1 MSDGST
7 SRDVIP
13 QALGVLVVRGQSV
26 MLDAEVAAR
35 FGVETRAIN
44 QAVARNPRKFREA
57 HCFRLTAA
65 EAGDLKSQSVMS
77 NPARGGFQGQPMV
90 YTVPGVA
97 RLATVLTSPE
107 ALDATDL
114 ILETFIAVQ
123 LQVAQG
129 HRSIAVPHADRL
141 MPGDPEESIKL
152 SRKLREAMTALLDAV
167 IDVKTGASLRDTAG
181 AMTADALAHLRDRLR
196 TRGLENDKLAAET
209 LLILKQAELVEAQA
223 RKSDAETKGI
233 DLQNLQTSIDLV
245 RQIMD
250 MHREMQPPALV
261 SMLDRLAHPPRQI
274 THLPDRDQEDN

>member
-1 MSDGST
+1 MSDDLKSQ
-7 SRDVIP
+7 SVIP
-13 QALGVLVVRGQSV
+13 KAPAVLVLRGQPV

-35 FGVETRAIN
+35 FGVETRVVN
-44 QAVARNPRKFREA
+44 QAVARNPRKFREV
-57 HCFRLTAA
+57 HCFRLTKA
-65 EAGDLKSQSVMS
+65 EANALKSQSVMS
-77 NPARGGFQGQPMV
+77 NTGRGGFHGQPMA
-90 YTVPGVA
+90 YTVLGVA

-129 HRSIAVPHADRL
+129 QTAISVPHADRL
-141 MPGDPEESIKL
+141 TAGDPEDSLKL

-209 LLILKQAELVEAQA
+209 LLVLKQAELVEAQV

-233 DLQNLQTSIDLV
+233 DLNNLQTSIDLV

-250 MHREMQPPALV
+250 RHAL
-261 SMLDRLAHPPRQI
+261 HPRFRTSLPRCA
-274 THLPDRDQEDN
+274 NAS